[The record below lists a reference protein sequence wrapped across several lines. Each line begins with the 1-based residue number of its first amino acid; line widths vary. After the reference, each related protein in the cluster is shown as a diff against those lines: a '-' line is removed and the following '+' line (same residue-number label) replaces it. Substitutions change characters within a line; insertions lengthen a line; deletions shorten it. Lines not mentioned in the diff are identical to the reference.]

1 MTDFRTSVT
10 KHGCIVQFWG
20 MSIYYGK
27 CTRCGGLTHTRRPIG
42 PGSYP
47 KLCPSCREDP
57 GDQARK
63 AMAKRRKREYAFR
76 ADQYERMGWIPPR
89 QGVPA
94 TNRRTGQPVM
104 LAEPED
110 DSDDWFGDL

>member
-1 MTDFRTSVT
+1 
-10 KHGCIVQFWG
+10 
-20 MSIYYGK
+20 
-27 CTRCGGLTHTRRPIG
+27 
-42 PGSYP
+42 
-47 KLCPSCREDP
+47 
-57 GDQARK
+57 
-63 AMAKRRKREYAFR
+63 MAKRRKREYAFR